1 MIFSDPYEAPMGRFT
16 GGRLMLAL
24 GVAAGALAAAR
35 FVWTREL
42 GRYSGAS
49 A

>member
-1 MIFSDPYEAPMGRFT
+1 MIFSDPYETPMGRLT

-24 GVAAGALAAAR
+24 GVAAGALAVAR
-35 FVWTREL
+35 FVRIRGL
-42 GRYSGAS
+42 GRSSEAS